1 MTDLVIRALTAH
13 DTGLFASFDAVSP
26 GPALVGKGAFGHAY
40 VPVHQGGEYR
50 PDWTW
55 VALRGGKVVA
65 RAAWWGGPG
74 DEEPVALD
82 WFDFADG
89 EAEAAAQVLRTA
101 PLRSEYC
108 LIAPPGWGDL
118 PDVRAAVEARVAAA
132 EAAGMRV
139 LVERFRYEWTTGC
152 PLPERTG
159 RLVYRPEP
167 DDAVIRDVL
176 GRTMHGTLDAHDST
190 NVAELGLEAAVDDS
204 MEFLKWL
211 PSPRAWW
218 KLACTPG
225 GDLVGIHVPARNP
238 AGPCVGYIGVVP
250 GQRGRGYA
258 YDLLV
263 ECTHDLVDEGATRI
277 AAATDKGN
285 FPMAATFAKAG
296 YPVSQERIDLLP
308 PRQG

>member
-1 MTDLVIRALTAH
+1 MTELVVRALTEH
-13 DTGLFASFDAVSP
+13 DTHLFTSFDAPSA
-26 GPALVGKGAFGHAY
+26 PALVGKGAFGHAY
-40 VPVHQGGEYR
+40 VPVHEGGEYR

-55 VALRGGKVVA
+55 VALRDGKVVA

-74 DEEPVALD
+74 DETPKALD

-89 EAEAAAQVLRTA
+89 EADAAARVLRTA
-101 PLRSEYC
+101 PLKSEYC
-108 LIAPPGWGDL
+108 LIAPPGWRDL

-139 LVERFRYEWTTGC
+139 LVERFRYEWTTDC

-159 RLVYRPEP
+159 RLVCRPEP
-167 DDAVIRDVL
+167 HDAVIRDVL
-176 GRTMHGTLDAHDST
+176 GRTMHGTLDAHDSR
-190 NVAELGLEAAVDDS
+190 NVAERGLEAAVDDS
-204 MEFLKWL
+204 MEFLDWL

-218 KLACTPG
+218 KLAHTPG
-225 GDLVGIHVPARNP
+225 GELVGIHIPAHNP

-277 AAATDKGN
+277 AAATDRGN
-285 FPMAATFAKAG
+285 FPMAAHFAKAG

-308 PRQG
+308 PREG

>member
-1 MTDLVIRALTAH
+1 MTDLVVRALTEH
-13 DTGLFASFDAVSP
+13 DTHLFASFDSSAP
-26 GPALVGKGAFGHAY
+26 APALVGKGAFGHTY
-40 VPVHQGGEYR
+40 VPVHKGGEYR

-55 VALRGGKVVA
+55 VALRDGKVVA

-74 DEEPVALD
+74 DETPKALD

-89 EAEAAAQVLRTA
+89 EAEAASEVLRTA
-101 PLRSEYC
+101 PLSSEYC
-108 LIAPPGWGDL
+108 LIAPPGWRDL

-159 RLVYRPEP
+159 RLVYRSEP

-176 GRTMHGTLDAHDST
+176 GRTMHGTLDAHDSR
-190 NVAELGLEAAVDDS
+190 NVAELGLEAAVDDA
-204 MEFLKWL
+204 MEFLHWL

-218 KLACTPG
+218 KLAHTPG
-225 GDLVGIHVPARNP
+225 GELVGIHIPAHNP

-263 ECTHDLVDEGATRI
+263 ECTRDLVDEGATRI
-277 AAATDKGN
+277 AAATDQGN
-285 FPMAATFAKAG
+285 FPMAAHFAKAG

-308 PRQG
+308 PREG

>member
-1 MTDLVIRALTAH
+1 MTDLVVRALTEH
-13 DTGLFASFDAVSP
+13 DTHLFASFDSLAP
-26 GPALVGKGAFGHAY
+26 APALVGKGAFGHTY
-40 VPVHQGGEYR
+40 VPVHEGGEYR

-55 VALRGGKVVA
+55 VALRDGKVVA

-74 DEEPVALD
+74 DETPKALD

-89 EAEAAAQVLRTA
+89 EAEAAAEVLRTA

-108 LIAPPGWGDL
+108 LIAPPGWRDL

-152 PLPERTG
+152 PLSERTG
-159 RLVYRPEP
+159 RLVYRSEP

-176 GRTMHGTLDAHDST
+176 GRTMHGTLDAHDSR
-190 NVAELGLEAAVDDS
+190 NVAELGLEAAVDDA
-204 MEFLKWL
+204 MEFLHWL

-218 KLACTPG
+218 KLAHTPG
-225 GDLVGIHVPARNP
+225 GELVGIHIPAHNP

-263 ECTHDLVDEGATRI
+263 ECTRDLVDEGATRI
-277 AAATDKGN
+277 AAATDQGN
-285 FPMAATFAKAG
+285 FPMAANFAKAG

-308 PRQG
+308 PREG